1 VSYFVLFFRIENLF
15 YKVLIFLLL
24 FIFSKEFVVI
34 NEEFIIAISFLI
46 LFYMI
51 IKYGSDTIENEFDH
65 LTYDLYD
72 SYFSLID
79 IKYLYQK
86 KLLSIYVKKTKLF
99 RSLRRII
106 GKFEDEVYYITERK
120 RKLSKESFNRYI
132 KSLIISFIIK
142 RNFKLRTIYNKYLV
156 SINSHIR

>member
-1 VSYFVLFFRIENLF
+1 LF